1 MGEGQDIDQALCQ
14 LRKLVQE
21 EYGRP
26 WCKRRYGY
34 HESKGVLGR
43 KRKKMKKLRG
53 GGPVHFQSGSLKLHI
68 GYKELFERSGPEMAA
83 GSVLCP
89 VCRARYDEYL
99 CAECGQNVCCS
110 KIIPHGN
117 VCESCLM
124 RARAYRLPPFLL
136 EPIAAEVKAGR
147 TLSAIRLVRETLGWP
162 LRDAIDLV
170 GEIKT
175 GRIESP

>member
-1 MGEGQDIDQALCQ
+1 MRNVNDCWFCG
-14 LRKLVQE
+14 K
-21 EYGRP
+21 P
-26 WCKRRYGY
+26 
-34 HESKGVLGR
+34 
-43 KRKKMKKLRG
+43 
-53 GGPVHFQSGSLKLHI
+53 GS
-68 GYKELFERSGPEMAA
+68 SSAA

-89 VCRARYDEYL
+89 GCRARYDEYL

-110 KIIPHGN
+110 KTIPHGN

-136 EPIAAEVKAGR
+136 EPIAAEAKAGR
-147 TLSAIRLVRETLGWP
+147 TLSAIRIVRETLGWP

-170 GEIKT
+170 GQIET